1 MTIEECRRYLP
12 DSWTELIQRD
22 PVLKELFDAHEYD
35 LEQEAVPPF
44 LFQDLRGG
52 NLERLSPILSLYG
65 QPGLDMLQ
73 GLLEI
78 DAASRDTATSTT
90 PTGQTA
96 FAAYFFARFS
106 EENKPAAIDAA
117 RTYVKAI
124 NRIYVEEFDEDPP
137 LDEDAE
143 IEFLSGQE
151 GRDFEEQVRQ
161 VWITGEGIQTV
172 DLDDLTEWYQED
184 LQYRKGCEDI
194 GLLSEALYHI
204 SCDYNLSYYLR
215 WPMYNTER
223 ENPFRGYFDLWKM
236 GLNIHF
242 PARDRVVL
250 VD

>member
-1 MTIEECRRYLP
+1 MTLEECREYLP
-12 DSWTELIQRD
+12 DGWIEPIQQD
-22 PVLKELFDAHEYD
+22 PLLKEIFEEHEYD
-35 LEQEAVPPF
+35 LEMEAVPPF
-44 LFQDLRGG
+44 LIQELRGG
-52 NLERLSPILSLYG
+52 NLERLRPILALYG
-65 QPGLDMLQ
+65 PPGLEMLEN
-73 GLLEI
+73 LKTI
-78 DAASRDTATSTT
+78 DWAAQDTAAVTT
-90 PTGQTA
+90 PDGVTA
-96 FAAYFFARFS
+96 YAAYFFARFS
-106 EENKPAAIDAA
+106 EENRQAAIDAA
-117 RTYVKAI
+117 RTYIRAI
-124 NRIYVEEFDEDPP
+124 NRVYVEEFEEAPP
-137 LDEDAE
+137 LDENAE

-242 PARDRVVL
+242 HARDRVVL